1 MCRKV
6 VIVTGGSRGIGRATV
21 IEFAKNG
28 YDVIINYKNSK
39 DKAEELQ
46 KYIEETYGVSS
57 IILQADVSNEA
68 DVKRLLKE
76 SLDVFSRVDVLVNN
90 AGVAH
95 DNFLEFKTTEEF
107 LDTINTNLIGTFLTC
122 KYIGGYMFEHKSGTI
137 INVSSTNGIDTLY
150 PESMDYDASKSGVIS
165 LTKNFAKLYS
175 PYIRVN
181 SVASGW
187 VNTDMSKNLDSD
199 FVDDELK
206 KIMLRRFAEPSEI
219 ANVIR
224 FLASDDASYVNS
236 TVARVDGGF

>member
-236 TVARVDGGF
+236 TVVRVDGGF